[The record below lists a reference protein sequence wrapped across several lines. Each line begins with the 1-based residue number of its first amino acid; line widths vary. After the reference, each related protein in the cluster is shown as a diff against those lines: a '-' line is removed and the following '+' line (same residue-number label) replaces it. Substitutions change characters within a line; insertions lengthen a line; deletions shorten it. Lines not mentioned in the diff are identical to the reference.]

1 MLSIKDV
8 VSLAKAG
15 YKPADVKE
23 LIEMSKEV
31 PPEKPAPVASEVKT
45 KEVPPEK
52 PAPVASE
59 VKTKEA
65 PAEVTTS
72 AGKEK
77 PAQPDPVTEP
87 EIDYKAKYNELLEA
101 NRKAALTRDNSGT
114 EPQQKTAEEIVNEA
128 LIGLLS

>member
-23 LIEMSKEV
+23 LIEMSKEA
-31 PPEKPAPVASEVKT
+31 PQEELAPVATEVKT
-45 KEVPPEK
+45 E
-52 PAPVASE
+52 
-59 VKTKEA
+59 EA
-65 PAEVTTS
+65 PAEVTTA
-72 AGKEK
+72 AGEE
-77 PAQPDPVTEP
+77 PAQPDPVKEP

-101 NRKAALTRDNSGT
+101 NRKAALTRDNSGS
-114 EPQQKTAEEIVNEA
+114 EPQPKTAEEIVNEA

>member
-23 LIEMSKEV
+23 LMEMSKEV
-31 PPEKPAPVASEVKT
+31 PEEPAPVATEVKPEAT
-45 KEVPPEK
+45 KPE
-52 PAPVASE
+52 A
-59 VKTKEA
+59 A
-65 PAEVTTS
+65 PAADASSVGE
-72 AGKEK
+72 EK
-77 PAQPDPVTEP
+77 EP
-87 EIDYKAKYNELLEA
+87 EIDYKAKYEELLEA
-101 NRKAALTRDNSGT
+101 NRKAALTRDNSGS

>member
-23 LIEMSKEV
+23 LIEMSREV
-31 PPEKPAPVASEVKT
+31 PEEPAPVAPEVKT
-45 KEVPPEK
+45 E
-52 PAPVASE
+52 
-59 VKTKEA
+59 EA
-65 PAEVTTS
+65 PAEGT
-72 AGKEK
+72 
-77 PAQPDPVTEP
+77 PAAEEPKEP

-101 NRKAALTRDNSGT
+101 NRKAALTRDNSGS
-114 EPQQKTAEEIVNEA
+114 EPQQKSAEEIVNEA

>member
-23 LIEMSKEV
+23 LIEMSKEA
-31 PPEKPAPVASEVKT
+31 PQEEPAPEEK
-45 KEVPPEK
+45 KPEQ
-52 PAPVASE
+52 PAPE
-59 VKTKEA
+59 EKKPEEPA
-65 PAEVTTS
+65 PE
-72 AGKEK
+72 EK
-77 PAQPDPVTEP
+77 EP
-87 EIDYKAKYNELLEA
+87 EIDYKAKYEELLEA
-101 NRKAALTRDNSGT
+101 NRKAALTRDNSGS

>member
-23 LIEMSKEV
+23 LIELSKEV
-31 PPEKPAPVASEVKT
+31 PPEEPAPVAPEVKT
-45 KEVPPEK
+45 E
-52 PAPVASE
+52 
-59 VKTKEA
+59 EA
-65 PAEVTTS
+65 TAEVTTT
-72 AGKEK
+72 ADEPK
-77 PAQPDPVTEP
+77 EP

-101 NRKAALTRDNSGT
+101 NRKAALTRDNSGS

>member
-31 PPEKPAPVASEVKT
+31 PQEEPAPEEK
-45 KEVPPEK
+45 KPEQPTPEEK
-52 PAPVASE
+52 KPEEPAPE
-59 VKTKEA
+59 
-65 PAEVTTS
+65 
-72 AGKEK
+72 EK
-77 PAQPDPVTEP
+77 EP

-101 NRKAALTRDNSGT
+101 NRKAALTRDNSGS
-114 EPQQKTAEEIVNEA
+114 EPQQKSAEEIVNEA

>member
-23 LIEMSKEV
+23 LIELSKNDTADAV
-31 PPEKPAPVASEVKT
+31 S
-45 KEVPPEK
+45 
-52 PAPVASE
+52 
-59 VKTKEA
+59 
-65 PAEVTTS
+65 
-72 AGKEK
+72 GK
-77 PAQPDPVTEP
+77 PAQPDPVEEPKEEAPAVVTTAAEEPKEP

-101 NRKAALTRDNSGT
+101 NRKAALTRDNSGS

>member
-23 LIEMSKEV
+23 LIELSKEV
-31 PPEKPAPVASEVKT
+31 PPEEPAPVASEVK
-45 KEVPPEK
+45 PEETT
-52 PAPVASE
+52 P
-59 VKTKEA
+59 KEA
-65 PAEVTTS
+65 PAAVTTA
-72 AGKEK
+72 AGEEK
-77 PAQPDPVTEP
+77 EP

-101 NRKAALTRDNSGT
+101 NRKAALTRDNSGS

>member
-8 VSLAKAG
+8 VALAKAG

-23 LIEMSKEV
+23 LMEMSKEV
-31 PPEKPAPVASEVKT
+31 PQEEPAPVAPEVK
-45 KEVPPEK
+45 PE
-52 PAPVASE
+52 
-59 VKTKEA
+59 EA
-65 PAEVTTS
+65 PAENVMAQAMT
-72 AGKEK
+72 GK
-77 PAQPDPVTEP
+77 PAKPDPVVTTTAEEPKEP

-101 NRKAALTRDNSGT
+101 NRKAALTRDNSGS

>member
-31 PPEKPAPVASEVKT
+31 PPEEPAPVAPKAE
-45 KEVPPEK
+45 EK
-52 PAPVASE
+52 AE
-59 VKTKEA
+59 EA
-65 PAEVTTS
+65 PA
-72 AGKEK
+72 AGT
-77 PAQPDPVTEP
+77 PAADEPKEP
-87 EIDYKAKYNELLEA
+87 EVDYKAKYEELLEV
-101 NRKAALTRDNSGT
+101 NRKAALTRDNSGS
-114 EPQQKTAEEIVNEA
+114 EPQQKSAEEIVNEA

>member
-23 LIEMSKEV
+23 LIEMSKNDTAQAVSGKPAE
-31 PPEKPAPVASEVKT
+31 PAPVAAEVKPEAT
-45 KEVPPEK
+45 KPE
-52 PAPVASE
+52 
-59 VKTKEA
+59 EA
-65 PAEVTTS
+65 PAADTSS
-72 AGKEK
+72 AGEENK
-77 PAQPDPVTEP
+77 EP

-101 NRKAALTRDNSGT
+101 NRKAALARDNSGS

>member
-23 LIEMSKEV
+23 LIELSKNDTADAVSGKPAAGGTPSEV
-31 PPEKPAPVASEVKT
+31 PEEQAPVAPEVKPEEAPAPV
-45 KEVPPEK
+45 
-52 PAPVASE
+52 
-59 VKTKEA
+59 
-65 PAEVTTS
+65 TTA
-72 AGKEK
+72 AGEENK
-77 PAQPDPVTEP
+77 EP

-101 NRKAALTRDNSGT
+101 NRKAALTRDNSGS

>member
-23 LIEMSKEV
+23 LIELSKEV
-31 PPEKPAPVASEVKT
+31 PAEEPAPVAAANATEAPAADASTADEKT
-45 KEVPPEK
+45 KEPEYD
-52 PAPVASE
+52 
-59 VKTKEA
+59 TA
-65 PAEVTTS
+65 PAVS
-72 AGKEK
+72 GK
-77 PAQPDPVTEP
+77 PAQPDPV
-87 EIDYKAKYNELLEA
+87 DYKAKYNELLEA

-114 EPQQKTAEEIVNEA
+114 EPQQKSAEEIVNEA

>member
-23 LIEMSKEV
+23 LIELSKEV
-31 PPEKPAPVASEVKT
+31 PAEEPAPVAPEVKT
-45 KEVPPEK
+45 E
-52 PAPVASE
+52 
-59 VKTKEA
+59 EA
-65 PAEVTTS
+65 PAADAS
-72 AGKEK
+72 AAGEPK
-77 PAQPDPVTEP
+77 EP
-87 EIDYKAKYNELLEA
+87 EVDYRAKYEELLEA

-114 EPQQKTAEEIVNEA
+114 ESQQKSAEEIVNEA

>member
-31 PPEKPAPVASEVKT
+31 PEEQAPVAPEVK
-45 KEVPPEK
+45 PEAAK
-52 PAPVASE
+52 PE
-59 VKTKEA
+59 EA
-65 PAEVTTS
+65 PAVVTT
-72 AGKEK
+72 AAEEPK
-77 PAQPDPVTEP
+77 EP

-101 NRKAALTRDNSGT
+101 NRKAALTRDNSGS

>member
-23 LIEMSKEV
+23 LIEMSKE
-31 PPEKPAPVASEVKT
+31 PEPEVK
-45 KEVPPEK
+45 PE
-52 PAPVASE
+52 PEPE
-59 VKTKEA
+59 VK
-65 PAEVTTS
+65 
-72 AGKEK
+72 
-77 PAQPDPVTEP
+77 PDPVTEP
-87 EIDYKAKYNELLEA
+87 EIDYKEKYNELLEA
-101 NRKAALTRDNSGT
+101 NRKAALTRDNSGS

>member
-23 LIEMSKEV
+23 LIEMSKE
-31 PPEKPAPVASEVKT
+31 PEPEVK
-45 KEVPPEK
+45 PE
-52 PAPVASE
+52 PEPE
-59 VKTKEA
+59 VKPE
-65 PAEVTTS
+65 PEPEV
-72 AGKEK
+72 K
-77 PAQPDPVTEP
+77 PEPEEP

-101 NRKAALTRDNSGT
+101 NRKAALTRDNSGS
-114 EPQQKTAEEIVNEA
+114 EPQQKSAEEIVNEA

>member
-23 LIEMSKEV
+23 LIELSKE
-31 PPEKPAPVASEVKT
+31 PEEKKPEQPAPEEK
-45 KEVPPEK
+45 KPEQ
-52 PAPVASE
+52 PAPE
-59 VKTKEA
+59 
-65 PAEVTTS
+65 
-72 AGKEK
+72 EK
-77 PAQPDPVTEP
+77 EP

-101 NRKAALTRDNSGT
+101 NRKAALTRDNSGN
-114 EPQQKTAEEIVNEA
+114 EPQQKSAEEIVNEA

>member
-23 LIEMSKEV
+23 LIELSKEE
-31 PPEKPAPVASEVKT
+31 PEPKPAPEEK
-45 KEVPPEK
+45 KPEND
-52 PAPVASE
+52 
-59 VKTKEA
+59 TA
-65 PAEVTTS
+65 PAVS
-72 AGKEK
+72 GK
-77 PAQPDPVTEP
+77 PAQLDPVPEEKEP

-101 NRKAALTRDNSGT
+101 NRKAALTRDNSGS

>member
-23 LIEMSKEV
+23 LIELSKEE
-31 PPEKPAPVASEVKT
+31 PKEEPAPVAAPEAKT
-45 KEVPPEK
+45 EEVP
-52 PAPVASE
+52 
-59 VKTKEA
+59 
-65 PAEVTTS
+65 AEGTTA
-72 AGKEK
+72 AGEPK
-77 PAQPDPVTEP
+77 EP
-87 EIDYKAKYNELLEA
+87 EIDYKVKYEELLEA

-114 EPQQKTAEEIVNEA
+114 EPQQKSAEEIVNEA

>member
-23 LIEMSKEV
+23 LIEMSKEA
-31 PPEKPAPVASEVKT
+31 PQEEPAPVAAEVKT
-45 KEVPPEK
+45 E
-52 PAPVASE
+52 
-59 VKTKEA
+59 EA
-65 PAEVTTS
+65 PAVVTT
-72 AGKEK
+72 AAEEPK
-77 PAQPDPVTEP
+77 EP

-101 NRKAALTRDNSGT
+101 NRKAALTRDNSGS
-114 EPQQKTAEEIVNEA
+114 EPQQKSAEEIVNEA

>member
-23 LIEMSKEV
+23 LIELSKNDTADAV
-31 PPEKPAPVASEVKT
+31 S
-45 KEVPPEK
+45 
-52 PAPVASE
+52 
-59 VKTKEA
+59 
-65 PAEVTTS
+65 
-72 AGKEK
+72 GK
-77 PAQPDPVTEP
+77 PAQPDPVEAPKEDPKEPEPKEPAPKEEP

-101 NRKAALTRDNSGT
+101 NRKAALTRDNSGS

>member
-31 PPEKPAPVASEVKT
+31 PENDTA
-45 KEVPPEK
+45 
-52 PAPVASE
+52 
-59 VKTKEA
+59 EA
-65 PAEVTTS
+65 VS
-72 AGKEK
+72 GK
-77 PAQPDPVTEP
+77 PAQPDPVPAPVAAAANATEAPAADASAAGEPKEP
-87 EIDYKAKYNELLEA
+87 EVDYRAKYEELLEA

-114 EPQQKTAEEIVNEA
+114 EPQQKSAEEIVNEA

>member
-31 PPEKPAPVASEVKT
+31 PQEEPAPVASEVKT
-45 KEVPPEK
+45 E
-52 PAPVASE
+52 
-59 VKTKEA
+59 EA
-65 PAEVTTS
+65 PAEVTTT
-72 AGKEK
+72 AEETK
-77 PAQPDPVTEP
+77 EP

-101 NRKAALTRDNSGT
+101 NRKAALTRDNSGS

>member
-31 PPEKPAPVASEVKT
+31 PQEEPAPVAPEVK
-45 KEVPPEK
+45 PE
-52 PAPVASE
+52 
-59 VKTKEA
+59 EA
-65 PAEVTTS
+65 PAEVTTT
-72 AGKEK
+72 ADETNK
-77 PAQPDPVTEP
+77 EP

-101 NRKAALTRDNSGT
+101 NRKAALTRDNSGS
-114 EPQQKTAEEIVNEA
+114 EPQQKSAEEIVNEA

>member
-23 LIEMSKEV
+23 LMEMSKEV
-31 PPEKPAPVASEVKT
+31 PEEQAPVATEVKT
-45 KEVPPEK
+45 E
-52 PAPVASE
+52 
-59 VKTKEA
+59 EA

-72 AGKEK
+72 ADETNK
-77 PAQPDPVTEP
+77 EP
-87 EIDYKAKYNELLEA
+87 EIDYKAKYEELLEA
-101 NRKAALTRDNSGT
+101 NRKAALTRDNSGS

>member
-23 LIEMSKEV
+23 LMEMSKEV
-31 PPEKPAPVASEVKT
+31 PPEEPAPVAADAAKAE
-45 KEVPPEK
+45 
-52 PAPVASE
+52 
-59 VKTKEA
+59 EA
-65 PAEVTTS
+65 PAADTSS
-72 AGKEK
+72 AGEQKEK
-77 PAQPDPVTEP
+77 EP

-101 NRKAALTRDNSGT
+101 NRKAALTRDNSGS

>member
-23 LIEMSKEV
+23 LIELSKE
-31 PPEKPAPVASEVKT
+31 EPAP
-45 KEVPPEK
+45 KEEEPTPKEEEPTPK
-52 PAPVASE
+52 EEPAP
-59 VKTKEA
+59 KE
-65 PAEVTTS
+65 
-72 AGKEK
+72 
-77 PAQPDPVTEP
+77 EP
-87 EIDYKAKYNELLEA
+87 EIDYKVKYEELLEA
-101 NRKAALTRDNSGT
+101 NRKAALTRDNSGS

>member
-23 LIEMSKEV
+23 LIELSKEE
-31 PPEKPAPVASEVKT
+31 PKEEPAPVASEVTKT
-45 KEVPPEK
+45 E
-52 PAPVASE
+52 
-59 VKTKEA
+59 EA
-65 PAEVTTS
+65 PAEVTTA
-72 AGKEK
+72 AGEENK
-77 PAQPDPVTEP
+77 EP
-87 EIDYKAKYNELLEA
+87 EIDYKVKYEELLEA
-101 NRKAALTRDNSGT
+101 NRKAALTRDNSGS

>member
-23 LIEMSKEV
+23 LIELSKEE
-31 PPEKPAPVASEVKT
+31 PKEEQAPVA
-45 KEVPPEK
+45 
-52 PAPVASE
+52 
-59 VKTKEA
+59 
-65 PAEVTTS
+65 AEV
-72 AGKEK
+72 K
-77 PAQPDPVTEP
+77 PAQPDPATEAPAADASSAEENKEP

-101 NRKAALTRDNSGT
+101 NRKAALTRDNSGS

>member
-23 LIEMSKEV
+23 LIEMSKE
-31 PPEKPAPVASEVKT
+31 PEPEVKPEPAPEVK
-45 KEVPPEK
+45 PE
-52 PAPVASE
+52 PEPE
-59 VKTKEA
+59 VK
-65 PAEVTTS
+65 
-72 AGKEK
+72 
-77 PAQPDPVTEP
+77 PDPVTEP

-101 NRKAALTRDNSGT
+101 NRKAALTRDNSGS

>member
-31 PPEKPAPVASEVKT
+31 PEEPAPVAPEVK
-45 KEVPPEK
+45 PEATT
-52 PAPVASE
+52 PE
-59 VKTKEA
+59 EA
-65 PAEVTTS
+65 PATVTTA
-72 AGKEK
+72 AGEKEK
-77 PAQPDPVTEP
+77 EP

-101 NRKAALTRDNSGT
+101 NRKAALARDNSGS
-114 EPQQKTAEEIVNEA
+114 EPQQKSAEEIVNEA

>member
-23 LIEMSKEV
+23 LIEMSKE
-31 PPEKPAPVASEVKT
+31 PEPEVK
-45 KEVPPEK
+45 PE
-52 PAPVASE
+52 PE
-59 VKTKEA
+59 
-65 PAEVTTS
+65 
-72 AGKEK
+72 
-77 PAQPDPVTEP
+77 EP

-101 NRKAALTRDNSGT
+101 NRKAALTRDNSGS